1 MPSSERICLEK
12 PKFTFILDDGDE
24 GTSVPSP
31 PFGFHYT
38 EILDHVDHNYPFGG
52 GE

>member
-1 MPSSERICLEK
+1 MEEL
-12 PKFTFILDDGDE
+12 L
-24 GTSVPSP
+24 VPPP
-31 PFGFHYT
+31 PFGFHFT